1 MENFN
6 VNVDNLSTEEKQQ
19 LMKLINKANRG
30 KKRVEFISY
39 DGAYPN
45 LCSGLLVLK
54 INGKVKEFPRY
65 CLHSGGGVWF
75 DDNWCEHIESGP
87 WSIDLP
93 DDLEPLRQQIE
104 KCINENIPHGC
115 CGGCI

>member
-1 MENFN
+1 MNFKEN
-6 VNVDNLSTEEKQQ
+6 EP
-19 LMKLINKANRG
+19 LMKQ
-30 KKRVEFISY
+30 VEFISY

-65 CLHSGGGVWF
+65 CLHSGGSVWF
-75 DDNWCEHIESGP
+75 DDNWDEHVESGP

-93 DDLEPLRQQIE
+93 KDLEPLRE
-104 KCINENIPHGC
+104 KKESIPLT
-115 CGGCI
+115 

>member
-30 KKRVEFISY
+30 KRRVEFISY

-75 DDNWCEHIESGP
+75 DDNWHEHIESGP